1 MKCYIYCTKALPN
14 IGNLNGKVVAS
25 WNLNKILRVDY
36 SPLFVTE
43 TCLRNDELY
52 SYLNKKEGYAWQ
64 VNNLETF
71 DEPLSLDDF
80 GLKRAPQSWCYA
92 YYKGEKVIIISIRP
106 KWVDLILSGKKTLEV
121 RKSYPREIN
130 IH

>member
-25 WNLNKILRVDY
+25 WNLNEILRVDY
-36 SPLFVTE
+36 SPFFITE
-43 TCLRNDELY
+43 TCLRYDELY

-64 VNNLETF
+64 VNNLEIF

-80 GLKRAPQSWCYA
+80 CLKRAPQSWCYT
-92 YYKGEKVIIISIRP
+92 YYKDEKVIIISIRP
-106 KWVDLILSGKKTLEV
+106 KWTNLILSGKKTLEV
-121 RKSYPREIN
+121 RKSYPREIK
-130 IH
+130 IY